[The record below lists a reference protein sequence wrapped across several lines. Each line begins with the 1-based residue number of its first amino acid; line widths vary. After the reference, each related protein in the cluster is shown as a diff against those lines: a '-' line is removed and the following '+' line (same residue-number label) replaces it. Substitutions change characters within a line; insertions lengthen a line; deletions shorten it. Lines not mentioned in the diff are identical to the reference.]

1 MALPIQDSRRES
13 DDVLEALRHRA
24 IRALQLGYQGV
35 DVATILGVARET
47 VSRWWSAFQSE
58 GAEALPGPRTGRPVG
73 TGRWLDEE
81 QAAHIQDLLDNNTP
95 EKLEIPSALW
105 TRRAVRELIKKE
117 TGLDLP
123 IRTVGE
129 YLLRWGYTPQ
139 KPFRKSR
146 KQVPEKV
153 QEWLEKTYPAI
164 VKQAADEGGEI
175 QWGDEMGVR
184 STCHS
189 GRGYARAGKTPEL
202 PVGGTR
208 FSVNMIST
216 ITNQGKVQ
224 WMTYQ
229 GTMNGALFIAF
240 LTQLLKD
247 ASKKV
252 FLIVDNLSVHV
263 SKEVEQWLADKKERI
278 ELFTLPKYAPE
289 RNPDEYLNCDVKG
302 NINSDGLP
310 NSREELHSKLETFMN
325 NLAGLPKRI
334 ISYFK
339 HKFIAY
345 AAAPQPAT

>member
-164 VKQAADEGGEI
+164 VKQAADEGGD
-175 QWGDEMGVR
+175 G
-184 STCHS
+184 
-189 GRGYARAGKTPEL
+189 
-202 PVGGTR
+202 
-208 FSVNMIST
+208 FS
-216 ITNQGKVQ
+216 
-224 WMTYQ
+224 
-229 GTMNGALFIAF
+229 
-240 LTQLLKD
+240 
-247 ASKKV
+247 
-252 FLIVDNLSVHV
+252 
-263 SKEVEQWLADKKERI
+263 
-278 ELFTLPKYAPE
+278 
-289 RNPDEYLNCDVKG
+289 
-302 NINSDGLP
+302 
-310 NSREELHSKLETFMN
+310 
-325 NLAGLPKRI
+325 
-334 ISYFK
+334 
-339 HKFIAY
+339 KF
-345 AAAPQPAT
+345 